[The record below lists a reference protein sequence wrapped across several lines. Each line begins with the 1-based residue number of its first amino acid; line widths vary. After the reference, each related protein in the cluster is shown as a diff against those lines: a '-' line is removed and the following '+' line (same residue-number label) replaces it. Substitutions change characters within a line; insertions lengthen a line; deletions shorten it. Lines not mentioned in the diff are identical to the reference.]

1 MGKPSGRSQSRGQK
15 LVQPK
20 SNIKETQGDNVEEGE
35 SPLRNKE
42 SRWKAH
48 RVTSEGSQSNAPP
61 RKSSS
66 REQQTPST
74 DYPDVTT
81 QSSAQKASNPLSLSR
96 SASAGSAQ
104 KESNPVGLSRS
115 ASTGSARKDSTP
127 IPNNP
132 TAQQV
137 ELLRSASASS
147 AKNKQLFDED
157 EANKKRK
164 SRSPSLSDGL
174 STDDNEAPANKA
186 RNNNPTPQQVE
197 LPRSASASSA
207 KLFDED
213 KTNKKRKSRSH
224 SLSDDISDD
233 NEAAANNARN
243 KRYSDRLRDPMFGL
257 HKTKQD
263 LNILFPPCPR
273 LGDWQERE
281 EVRILKDGL
290 RQSSSTVRCL
300 PFCVVYS
307 ILLLCTPFQSGLA
320 LGPNTDLT
328 VMHPPNIRAKSTKK
342 RNVNRANN

>member
-48 RVTSEGSQSNAPP
+48 RVTSEGSPSNAPP

-127 IPNNP
+127 IPTFISN
-132 TAQQV
+132 
-137 ELLRSASASS
+137 SASS
-147 AKNKQLFDED
+147 AKKKQLFDED

-281 EVRILKDGL
+281 EVRILEDGL
-290 RQSSSTVRCL
+290 RQSNSTVRCL

>member
-20 SNIKETQGDNVEEGE
+20 SNIKETQGDNVEEGA

-48 RVTSEGSQSNAPP
+48 RVTSERSQSNAPP

-147 AKNKQLFDED
+147 AKKKQLFDED
-157 EANKKRK
+157 ETNKKRK

-174 STDDNEAPANKA
+174 STDDNEA
-186 RNNNPTPQQVE
+186 
-197 LPRSASASSA
+197 
-207 KLFDED
+207 
-213 KTNKKRKSRSH
+213 
-224 SLSDDISDD
+224 
-233 NEAAANNARN
+233 AANNARN
-243 KRYSDRLRDPMFGL
+243 KRYSDRFRDPMFGL

-281 EVRILKDGL
+281 EVRILEDGL
-290 RQSSSTVRCL
+290 RQSNSTVRCL

-320 LGPNTDLT
+320 LGPNTDIT
-328 VMHPPNIRAKSTKK
+328 V
-342 RNVNRANN
+342 

>member
-48 RVTSEGSQSNAPP
+48 RVTSERSQSNAPP

-127 IPNNP
+127 IPTFISN
-132 TAQQV
+132 
-137 ELLRSASASS
+137 SASS
-147 AKNKQLFDED
+147 AKKKQLFDED

-207 KLFDED
+207 KKKQLFDED

-281 EVRILKDGL
+281 EVRILEDGL
-290 RQSSSTVRCL
+290 RQSNSTVRCL

>member
-15 LVQPK
+15 FVQPK
-20 SNIKETQGDNVEEGE
+20 SNSKETQGDNVEEGQ

-48 RVTSEGSQSNAPP
+48 RVTSERSQSNAPP

-81 QSSAQKASNPLSLSR
+81 QS
-96 SASAGSAQ
+96 SAQ

-137 ELLRSASASS
+137 EL
-147 AKNKQLFDED
+147 
-157 EANKKRK
+157 
-164 SRSPSLSDGL
+164 
-174 STDDNEAPANKA
+174 
-186 RNNNPTPQQVE
+186 
-197 LPRSASASSA
+197 PRSASASSA
-207 KLFDED
+207 KKKQLFDED

-290 RQSSSTVRCL
+290 RQSNSTVRCL

-307 ILLLCTPFQSGLA
+307 ILLQCTPFQSGLA
-320 LGPNTDLT
+320 LGPTRT
-328 VMHPPNIRAKSTKK
+328 
-342 RNVNRANN
+342 